1 MGGTQSVVTCN
12 FSTAASAGDTC
23 QSFASNWGLTL
34 SGFQDLNPGVPCPNL
49 VAGQEYCVIGT
60 VTTVTTTT
68 TTPPATSPP
77 ATTSTPPTTSTTSSL
92 PNTPTQPGLV
102 ANCNKFYRVSS
113 GDTCEVIEA
122 KYGISP
128 AQLLSWNPSISAG
141 ELFPSAPIGD
151 TSLTHVPDCNNLW
164 LDYFVCVGV
173 PGATTTAPPPV
184 QTGPQ
189 PQMPAIVSN
198 CRKFRLVQ
206 AGDSCWTIDS
216 AEGISL
222 AQFLSWN
229 PYVDSQCNNLWQG
242 YYVCVGV

>member
-1 MGGTQSVVTCN
+1 MGGNQSVVTCN
-12 FSTAASAGDTC
+12 FSTVASAGDTC

-34 SGFQDLNPGVPCPNL
+34 SGFQDLNPGVSCPNL
-49 VAGQEYCVIGT
+49 VAGQD
-60 VTTVTTTT
+60 
-68 TTPPATSPP
+68 TSPP
-77 ATTSTPPTTSTTSSL
+77 AATSTPPTTSTTSSS
-92 PNTPTQPGLV
+92 PYSPAQPGLV

-122 KYGISP
+122 KYGISL
-128 AQLLSWNPSISAG
+128 AQFLSWNQSVHQCH
-141 ELFPSAPIGD
+141 
-151 TSLTHVPDCNNLW
+151 LTHLPDCNNLW

-173 PGATTTAPPPV
+173 PGAITTAPPPV
-184 QTGPQ
+184 QTPTGPQ

-198 CRKFRLVQ
+198 CRKFRLVL
-206 AGDSCWTIDS
+206 AGDNCWTIDN

-229 PYVDSQCNNLWQG
+229 PYVDSQCGNLWQG